1 MKNKI
6 RVKLVSKYPRAFKLL
21 AYPEFSHDE
30 IEWVL
35 DWDATNYDWF
45 VVCDD
50 LPGHDGERFS
60 LRVEDLACPQS
71 RTILLTY
78 EPSSVKFYGR
88 DYVKQF
94 GTVLTSHEPEIL
106 KHPNR
111 HFVPPV
117 GVWYYGT
124 MDHVR
129 AHPTPSH
136 KTLDLSMFMSF
147 KAQKHTMHHL
157 RATFMQALADK
168 LGDQVDLFGRDL
180 KFVEHKAEGTDD
192 YRYQI
197 AIENHVAPHHWTE
210 KLSDAYLGYC
220 LPFYYG
226 CPNVSDY
233 FPEESFI
240 KLDINDVEA
249 SVDVIQRTIANNEY
263 EKRLDAIIEARRR
276 VIEDYNIHSLIASY
290 ILEKSEPVSHRGN
303 GKILSRHAM
312 MRRDIPTF
320 FRYALDK
327 TSHRHRNKKRF
338 KKNF

>member
-1 MKNKI
+1 MPSKI
-6 RVKLVSKYPRAFKLL
+6 RVKLLSKYQRIEKALRH
-21 AYPEFSHDE
+21 PEFTHKNID
-30 IEWVL
+30 WVL
-35 DWDATNYDWF
+35 DKDATDYDWF
-45 VVCDD
+45 VVYDD
-50 LPGHDGERFS
+50 LPPIGGERLS
-60 LRVEDLACPQS
+60 LRVEDLQCPQN

-88 DYVKQF
+88 DYVNQF

-117 GVWYYGT
+117 GIWYYGT
-124 MDHVR
+124 IDHVK
-129 AHPTPSH
+129 AHPTPSK
-136 KTLDLSMFMSF
+136 KTADLSMFMSF

-157 RATFMQALADK
+157 RASFMQALADR

-180 KFVEHKAEGTDD
+180 KFVEHKAEGTDN

-197 AIENHVAPHHWTE
+197 AVENHVAPHHWTE
-210 KLSDAYLGYC
+210 KLTDAYLGYC
-220 LPFYYG
+220 LPFYFG

-233 FPEESFI
+233 FPAESFI
-240 KLDINDVEA
+240 ALDIKDVEG
-249 SVDVIQRTIANNEY
+249 SVDIIQQAIANNEY

-276 VIEDYNIHSLIASY
+276 VVEDHNIHTMLATY
-290 ILEKSEPVSHRGN
+290 ILDRPEPEHRGN

-320 FRYALDK
+320 LRYAFDK
-327 TSHRHRNKKRF
+327 TSHRRRNKKYF